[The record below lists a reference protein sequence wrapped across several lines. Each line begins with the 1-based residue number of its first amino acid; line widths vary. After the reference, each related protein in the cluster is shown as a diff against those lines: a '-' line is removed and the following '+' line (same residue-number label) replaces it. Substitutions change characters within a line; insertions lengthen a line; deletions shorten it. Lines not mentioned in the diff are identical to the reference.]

1 MLSQDQADQVEQ
13 ILCCLQKEHT
23 EHLHH
28 LLDTYTNHQATIG
41 KDTVNICYF
50 LNAEF
55 EFSRIPRRNL
65 YILSFPDDCRQD
77 WFLGLSQANDLVYAL
92 PEGWATSRESLV
104 DAFLVYGIQFYTLSP
119 VPPPSEM
126 QHLPKSPPIPM
137 SSSNA
142 PCFRM
147 HPSQSHSNLSRKS
160 TRLQN
165 TRSVRS
171 NSSTCVLQ
179 LAVVVWWQGCGDAIS
194 ANMRIG

>member
-92 PEGWATSRESLV
+92 REGWGLV
-104 DAFLVYGIQFYTLSP
+104 GRVS
-119 VPPPSEM
+119 
-126 QHLPKSPPIPM
+126 
-137 SSSNA
+137 
-142 PCFRM
+142 
-147 HPSQSHSNLSRKS
+147 S
-160 TRLQN
+160 TRFSC
-165 TRSVRS
+165 TGS
-171 NSSTCVLQ
+171 NSIRCHLFLLLPRCNTFLNRRQSQCLPATHLVS
-179 LAVVVWWQGCGDAIS
+179 GCTLH
-194 ANMRIG
+194 NPTRT